1 MQLQAEAAQQHAA
14 GRIALANG
22 ANLLVQQAWSG
33 VDPAAIVDS
42 WTAQV
47 PVAAAAITRAQ
58 YAAASTSDPYIDEFD
73 LAGAGVED
81 NLVPAA
87 FAGTASDGRSLLSL
101 LMSPAFQA
109 LQFIAAGSHPVDAL
123 RLGGQHLGVITQT
136 QVADAGRLADGVA
149 LTAHRRI
156 DGYIRVVAGGACSRC
171 AILSGKWYRWSAGF
185 LRHPHCHCVHEPA
198 NRDVDVPSPR
208 ALYDRMSP
216 AERSRAGWS
225 KADQRAID
233 DGADLA
239 QVTNA
244 KRGVYTAGGKRFTTA
259 GTTRRGLYGGYR
271 IDPETGRL
279 TRRARGDK
287 AGPRMTPEQI
297 YREASGDRDRAIRML
312 RENGYLTPARPALA
326 PVGAGGAAAAASP
339 EIAVRAAL
347 RVDSAGAVEAAFAA
361 EARRITGREI
371 TADFAGWSVETAR
384 EHAEGVLRGLEVFPD
399 ARLDHVG
406 PIRGIVY
413 GSRFAEAGDGSIDFN
428 PRWVTEDAREEYL
441 DTLRKSAVLPDGVT
455 RGGIPDTPA
464 GVAIHEFGHIVDL
477 DTLGG
482 RIQGD
487 VYAAVYREAAAAG
500 VDGDVLVRERLS
512 QYATQSVE
520 ETVAEAFADVVING
534 ERASA
539 LSREVF
545 DLLEAEYRRGGFAA
559 GSGIARAFGPA
570 EDLSRLTVV
579 QLRALAR
586 EREVRIP
593 STARKADIVELLQP
607 AGGGQIRRGIE
618 RQREIDAVSPVAE
631 RAIAVEQFIHDGGS
645 LADAA
650 DLLDVEAEHDATIAK
665 MLAAVRKPGTTPAA
679 AIREIRR
686 LAGTRGLKPISRAG
700 ASVGFN
706 PAEHRSLGRAEI
718 AKGARV
724 QVVQPGYAV
733 TLASGERVI
742 LERAVVAESTT
753 TAALTVTQA
762 RRLLAFEKQVDAL
775 IDYGVRALE
784 PGVGDFIVRQAAAD
798 LKVPDAVRDAVI
810 RSMASRD
817 IAALRTAMKAELRK
831 AGLVELD
838 KAGARV
844 RFDPALHR
852 VAAGTKPA
860 AGAEVRIVDP
870 ALGIRRGGDT
880 VPVAKARVERVDV
893 ARQMTADEA
902 RIVRLVD
909 TPEVDRRP
917 LGGGATGETSLI
929 RYEGGATLVRKYLG
943 PRASEVRKVADQI
956 AAEELGPL
964 VLRAVGLDAATTVA
978 VDRAIYMEH
987 IAGTVGDQLVPWAS
1001 GVPVE
1006 ILDSAQ
1012 GRLLGVADHLMEQGD
1027 RNPGN
1032 WIRTASG
1039 QLVGIDHGF
1048 AFQGENF
1055 SPFAEHLAATGQ
1067 MGTVLSAG
1075 QVREIRDRLAALEPE
1090 FRRRGRLT
1098 WFRRM
1103 MKHMKDFA

>member
-1 MQLQAEAAQQHAA
+1 VQLQAEAAQQHAA

-718 AKGARV
+718 AKGTRV

-742 LERAVVAESTT
+742 LEKAIVAEVPAVAAAATT
-753 TAALTVTQA
+753 DLTKMTVAQLRALANERGIAVRSADRKADILTKLRAGEGPAVPPGTGPLPNRAAKTVAEIFADPYADGRTFKQAQFFMIQQHADIAAAVEGAYGSRGLKVAVTQA
-762 RRLLAFEKQVDAL
+762 RVTARNMQYHADVLDPKSGRKVGTITRYMERNNDTDELMAVHSFLELDRAVQGSGFAEQFNRNLYDWYRRSGVAYVDVHAD
-775 IDYGVRALE
+775 ID
-784 PGVGDFIVRQAAAD
+784 VGGYAWATQGYEFRDRDVARDFLHNAE
-798 LKVPDAVRDAVI
+798 
-810 RSMASRD
+810 
-817 IAALRTAMKAELRK
+817 AALRRMR
-831 AGLVELD
+831 
-838 KAGARV
+838 
-844 RFDPALHR
+844 
-852 VAAGTKPA
+852 
-860 AGAEVRIVDP
+860 
-870 ALGIRRGGDT
+870 
-880 VPVAKARVERVDV
+880 
-893 ARQMTADEA
+893 
-902 RIVRLVD
+902 
-909 TPEVDRRP
+909 
-917 LGGGATGETSLI
+917 
-929 RYEGGATLVRKYLG
+929 
-943 PRASEVRKVADQI
+943 
-956 AAEELGPL
+956 
-964 VLRAVGLDAATTVA
+964 
-978 VDRAIYMEH
+978 
-987 IAGTVGDQLVPWAS
+987 
-1001 GVPVE
+1001 GVPVGLTE
-1006 ILDSAQ
+1006 AQMIDLDRFVDDMKAGRIPISAPAIARF
-1012 GRLLGVADHLMEQGD
+1012 GRLPGQGGKKAMWPGKWLMLGSD
-1027 RNPGN
+1027 
-1032 WIRTASG
+1032 W
-1039 QLVGIDHGF
+1039 
-1048 AFQGENF
+1048 
-1055 SPFAEHLAATGQ
+1055 
-1067 MGTVLSAG
+1067 
-1075 QVREIRDRLAALEPE
+1075 
-1090 FRRRGRLT
+1090 RGRLY
-1098 WFRRM
+1098 M
-1103 MKHMKDFA
+1103 